1 MAIDINNNREEIF
14 NQLSKLDSTT
24 QPLFGKMS
32 PQHVV
37 EHLAVSVSISNG
49 KGPQKQFTEPDEGNA
64 IKEKLIYTDM
74 ELPNGV
80 KTPILGDEPPALKC
94 VDMNEA
100 ISQLKSE
107 LESFDSYFKE
117 NPNGKTIHPRMGPLS
132 QQEWTILHG
141 KHIAHHLKQFGLK

>member
-1 MAIDINNNREEIF
+1 MVIDIKNNREEIF
-14 NQLSKLDSTT
+14 NILKTIAKNA

-49 KGPQKQFTEPDEGNA
+49 TGPQKQFTQPDEGNA

-74 ELPNGV
+74 ELPQGV

-94 VDMNEA
+94 DDMNEA
-100 ISQLKSE
+100 ISQFKSE
-107 LESFDSYFKE
+107 LENFDSYFKE

-132 QQEWTILHG
+132 HQEWAVLHN